1 MSPKTSFLTLLTLT
15 TTIACSDK
23 NLEANASGEGSEPN
37 QEDTGSDNSGD
48 DADEGSDDTGEG
60 SDDTGEGSDDTGEGS
75 DDTGEGSDDTGTVE
89 DVQVPPTPE
98 AFNDLTLSAR
108 DDQTQVFDVLAS
120 DWSFIDGEQGSS
132 LMFQPNSFS
141 STDGDPVT
149 GEVQI
154 QFIEIFDK
162 GSMLVTDMPSIGQLP
177 SGDVA
182 QLISG
187 GEHYVGAT
195 QDGEALTM
203 NSSFE
208 LTAPAEN
215 TGDVDWGMGL
225 FRAEVSDGVPAELD
239 DQAVWI
245 EQAAGAEDADVDGE
259 GDAFGI
265 NRGEGPDGAGT
276 NYWMLSGQFGWTN
289 IDRWYS
295 DPRPKTTIN
304 VAVPEGWDDSNS
316 AVYLSYDGE
325 PTALARMDTF
335 DEATG
340 YFSEHYGLL
349 PIGLEVHLI
358 FVTESEGDWSY
369 AIQGATIVDGHLSS
383 FASAEDLIETDTE
396 GLVNVINALP

>member
-1 MSPKTSFLTLLTLT
+1 MSIKISFLTMLALT
-15 TTIACSDK
+15 TTIGCSG
-23 NLEANASGEGSEPN
+23 EAPKANDSDEGSEPS
-37 QEDTGSDNSGD
+37 QEDTGSDNSGEAD
-48 DADEGSDDTGEG
+48 DTGADTGETGDDTGEG
-60 SDDTGEGSDDTGEGS
+60 
-75 DDTGEGSDDTGTVE
+75 TGTIE
-89 DVQVPPTPE
+89 DVQVPPTPD
-98 AFNDLTLSAR
+98 AFNELTLSAR
-108 DDQTQVFDVLAS
+108 DEQTQEFSVLAS
-120 DWSFIDGEQGSS
+120 DWTSLEGEQGST
-132 LMFQPNSFS
+132 LFFMPNSFS
-141 STDGDPVT
+141 AADGAPVT

-195 QDGEALTM
+195 KDGEALTM
-203 NSSFE
+203 NSSFQ
-208 LTAPAEN
+208 LTAPAAN
-215 TGDVDWGMGL
+215 TGGPDWGMGL
-225 FRAEVSDGVPAELD
+225 FRAEVSDGVPADLD

-245 EQAAGAEDADVDGE
+245 EQNTGEADADAGDE
-259 GDAFGI
+259 GDQFGI
-265 NRGEGPDGAGT
+265 NRGNGGEGAET
-276 NYWMLSGQFGWTN
+276 NYWMLSGEFGWTN

-304 VAVPEGWDDSNS
+304 VSVPDGWDDANS

-325 PTALARMDTF
+325 PTALARMDTY

-340 YFSEHYGLL
+340 HFSEHYGHI

-383 FASAEDLIETDTE
+383 FESAEDLVETDTE
-396 GLVNVINALP
+396 GLVNAINALP

>member
-1 MSPKTSFLTLLTLT
+1 MSAKNTILTMLALT
-15 TTIACSDK
+15 TTIGCSA
-23 NLEANASGEGSEPN
+23 EGPMANTLDEGPDLS
-37 QEDTGSDNSGD
+37 QEDTGSETSEDDDDTGDSLDDNG
-48 DADEGSDDTGEG
+48 DDTGET
-60 SDDTGEGSDDTGEGS
+60 D
-75 DDTGEGSDDTGTVE
+75 DDTGTVE
-89 DVQVPPTPE
+89 YVQVPPTPE
-98 AFNDLTLSAR
+98 AFNELTLAAR
-108 DDQTQVFDVLAS
+108 DDETQVFSVLAT
-120 DWSFIDGEQGSS
+120 DWTSLEGEQGST
-132 LMFQPNSFS
+132 LFFEANSFS
-141 STDGDPVT
+141 TADGLVAT
-149 GEVQI
+149 GEVQV

-203 NSSFE
+203 NSSFQ
-208 LTAPAEN
+208 LTAPADN
-215 TGDVDWGMGL
+215 TGGADWDMGL

-245 EQAAGAEDADVDGE
+245 EQGTGEADPDLGDEGDQFGIDRGDGGAGAD
-259 GDAFGI
+259 
-265 NRGEGPDGAGT
+265 T

-289 IDRWYS
+289 IDRWYY

-304 VAVPEGWDDSNS
+304 VSVPDGWDDSNS

-325 PTALARMDTF
+325 PTALARMDTY
-335 DEATG
+335 DGATG
-340 YFSEHYGLL
+340 YFSEHYGLI
-349 PIGLEVHLI
+349 PIGLEVHVI

-383 FASAEDLIETDTE
+383 FDSAEDLIETDTD

>member
-1 MSPKTSFLTLLTLT
+1 MSAKNTILTMLALT
-15 TTIACSDK
+15 TTIGCSAEGPK
-23 NLEANASGEGSEPN
+23 ANTLDEGPDLS
-37 QEDTGSDNSGD
+37 QEDTGSETSEDDDDTGDILDDNG
-48 DADEGSDDTGEG
+48 DDTGET
-60 SDDTGEGSDDTGEGS
+60 D
-75 DDTGEGSDDTGTVE
+75 DDTGTVE
-89 DVQVPPTPE
+89 YVQVPPTPE
-98 AFNDLTLSAR
+98 AFNELTLAAR
-108 DDQTQVFDVLAS
+108 DDETQVFSVLAT
-120 DWSFIDGEQGSS
+120 DWTSLEGEQGST
-132 LMFQPNSFS
+132 LFFEANSFS
-141 STDGDPVT
+141 TADGLVAT
-149 GEVQI
+149 GEVQV

-203 NSSFE
+203 NSSFQ
-208 LTAPAEN
+208 LTAPADN
-215 TGDVDWGMGL
+215 TGGADWGMGL
-225 FRAEVSDGVPAELD
+225 FRAEVSDGVPADLD

-245 EQAAGAEDADVDGE
+245 EQGTGEADPDLGDEGDQFGIDRGDGGAGAD
-259 GDAFGI
+259 
-265 NRGEGPDGAGT
+265 T

-289 IDRWYS
+289 IDRWYY

-304 VAVPEGWDDSNS
+304 VSVPDGWDDSNS

-325 PTALARMDTF
+325 PTALARMDTY
-335 DEATG
+335 DGATG
-340 YFSEHYGLL
+340 YFSEHYGLI
-349 PIGLEVHLI
+349 PIGLEVHVI

-383 FASAEDLIETDTE
+383 FDSAEDLIETDTD

>member
-1 MSPKTSFLTLLTLT
+1 LFF
-15 TTIACSDK
+15 
-23 NLEANASGEGSEPN
+23 EA
-37 QEDTGSDNSGD
+37 
-48 DADEGSDDTGEG
+48 
-60 SDDTGEGSDDTGEGS
+60 
-75 DDTGEGSDDTGTVE
+75 
-89 DVQVPPTPE
+89 
-98 AFNDLTLSAR
+98 
-108 DDQTQVFDVLAS
+108 
-120 DWSFIDGEQGSS
+120 
-132 LMFQPNSFS
+132 NSFS
-141 STDGDPVT
+141 TADGLVAT
-149 GEVQI
+149 GEVQV

-203 NSSFE
+203 NSSFQ
-208 LTAPAEN
+208 LTAPADN
-215 TGDVDWGMGL
+215 TGGADWDMGL

-245 EQAAGAEDADVDGE
+245 EQGTGEADPDLGDEGDQFGIDRGDGGAGAD
-259 GDAFGI
+259 
-265 NRGEGPDGAGT
+265 T

-289 IDRWYS
+289 IDRWYY

-304 VAVPEGWDDSNS
+304 VSVPDGWDDSNS

-325 PTALARMDTF
+325 PTALARMDTY
-335 DEATG
+335 DGATG
-340 YFSEHYGLL
+340 YFSEHYGLI
-349 PIGLEVHLI
+349 PIGLEVHVI

-383 FASAEDLIETDTE
+383 FDSAEDLIETDTD